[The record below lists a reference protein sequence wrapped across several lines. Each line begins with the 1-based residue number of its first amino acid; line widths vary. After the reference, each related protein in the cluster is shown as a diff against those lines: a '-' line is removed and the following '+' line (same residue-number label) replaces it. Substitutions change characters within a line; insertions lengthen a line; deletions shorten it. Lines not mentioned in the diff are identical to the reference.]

1 MCLAYDPRLKLQQW
15 LLEAQ
20 LPKTLARN
28 ESIMFHR
35 ADARR
40 KNSALNILV
49 CLLLVHVV
57 GEGRGQAGA
66 KATSAAVEG
75 PISSFVFELRQQSG
89 GGHSMRIASAAARLA
104 PKSGVPIQAAPLR
117 HCNTNLDDGVGSS
130 GTGATKAANERK
142 GKAVSAR
149 SASAEVQ
156 SNLEPAIQNQREI
169 ESGLVQALQGLRVSP
184 LHTSQIRGTRS
195 NSVKSTDS
203 ANCTVRARG
212 KATKSRRRRSRQVV
226 STPMMPGNN
235 ANASAGINSINSSS
249 TVAPSSRAME
259 HMFTDTA
266 RDGDSNEAEDK
277 VERERAQV
285 GTTLGAEREETE
297 GGGGGRVEE
306 NQDGAGELTGWEL
319 NTSRF
324 LPSRGRVVG
333 KSNRYSLVL
342 LITVF
347 THESPACTTYH
358 VTHTN
363 KLCHTYT

>member
-28 ESIMFHR
+28 ESIMCHR

-40 KNSALNILV
+40 KKMLV

-66 KATSAAVEG
+66 VATSAAVDG
-75 PISSFVFELRQQSG
+75 PISSFVFELRQHSG
-89 GGHSMRIASAAARLA
+89 GGHSLRIASAAARLA
-104 PKSGVPIQAAPLR
+104 PKSGVPIPAAS
-117 HCNTNLDDGVGSS
+117 NTNPDDEVGSS

-149 SASAEVQ
+149 SASDEVQ

-169 ESGLVQALQGLRVSP
+169 ETGLVQALQGLRVSP
-184 LHTSQIRGTRS
+184 RHTSQIRGTRS
-195 NSVKSTDS
+195 DSVKSTDC
-203 ANCTVRARG
+203 NVRARG
-212 KATKSRRRRSRQVV
+212 KQTRKTVGVGDSKNSTRRRRSRQIV
-226 STPMMPGNN
+226 STPMIPGNY
-235 ANASAGINSINSSS
+235 ANTSAGNNSINRSS
-249 TVAPSSRAME
+249 TVAPSSRAVA
-259 HMFTDTA
+259 HMLTDTA
-266 RDGDSNEAEDK
+266 RDEDSNEAEDK

-285 GTTLGAEREETE
+285 GTTSGAEREETE

-306 NQDGAGELTGWEL
+306 NQDGAGALTGGEL

-333 KSNRYSLVL
+333 KTNRYSLVL
-342 LITVF
+342 LMTVC
-347 THESPACTTYH
+347 THDSPACTTYH
-358 VTHTN
+358 VTHIN
-363 KLCHTYT
+363 ESCHTYK